1 MMFSPN
7 DIKNDTA
14 FRDFIKRR
22 RVADTTHK
30 QYIKRMKS
38 YCNFTKKLPNELINE
53 AEEEQDAGIKSRKR
67 KTTRYILDYVDAMEK
82 AGQSENTIR
91 NSIDTVTGFYHEY
104 DIDTPRIRGLSKQ
117 NGKNA
122 SLNELPTKEH
132 VKEALKHCSLR
143 NKAIVLIHFSSGM
156 GASEVR
162 HLTYKDFLNSVDEYL
177 DLEKRDKLD
186 VKKVAHQ
193 LKGRDDLIG
202 TWKIRRYKTGMPYI
216 TFNSPESTRAILDY
230 LLERERQNKKL
241 KNLDDYLFVNAYNA
255 QISEEGHLLIFQRIN
270 DKAEFGYRENNR
282 RFFTSHQLR
291 AMFQSTLY
299 RAGIDKLAID
309 WMAGHKINE
318 VDEAYFKVDPKKLK
332 MTYMKALKDLTLTE
346 VKVERVTT
354 PEFDRLLRDS
364 RKKDKQISKL
374 EDRLNLVE
382 NLLDDPEFAKKY
394 AKKMKELEE

>member
-53 AEEEQDAGIKSRKR
+53 AEEEQDAGIKSRNR

-104 DIDTPRIRGLSKQ
+104 DIDTPRIRGLSKL

-122 SLNELPTKEH
+122 SLNELPKAEH
-132 VKEALKHCSLR
+132 VKEALKNCSLR
-143 NKAIVLIHFSSGM
+143 DKAIVLLHFSSGM

-162 HLTYKDFLNSVDEYL
+162 HLTYKDFLNSLEEYL
-177 DLEKRDKLD
+177 DLEERDRLD
-186 VKKVAHQ
+186 VKKIAHQ

-230 LLERERQNKKL
+230 LMSREKRNKKL
-241 KNLDDYLFVNAYNA
+241 KNLDDYLFVNNNNK
-255 QISEEGHLLIFQRIN
+255 QISETGHILIFQRIN
-270 DKAEFGYRENNR
+270 DRARFGYRENKR

-318 VDEAYFKVDPKKLK
+318 VDEAYFKVDPKDLK
-332 MTYMKALKDLTLTE
+332 TRYMEALKHLTLTE
-346 VKVERVTT
+346 VKVERVST
-354 PEFDRLLRDS
+354 PEYDRLLHDS
-364 RKKDKQISKL
+364 REKDEKISTL
-374 EDRLNLVE
+374 EDRLNIVE
-382 NLLDDPEFAKKY
+382 NLLGDPEFAKKY
-394 AKKMKELEE
+394 AKKIEENKK